1 MDNKKNSMRTF
12 RPKHAFLL
20 GNCLGIDEILFQY
33 MKNKALNNEKPKKK
47 RRRKKYKDKRNWKE
61 YNQKLIKRGEFYI
74 NPQFLETWLK
84 DIDDM
89 NAGKVGQP
97 FLYPDSLIEF
107 LAILHE
113 KGFDYRSLEGII
125 TALSNRLGNFPI
137 ISYSQINRRI
147 NKLECNFSLNSEDRV
162 DVGID
167 GSGNKVTNRGEWI
180 RHKWKV
186 RRGWVKVVIMGT
198 EDGKTV
204 DIRVGNEE
212 LDERKAARGMIRK
225 NKKKIKKVLLDGLH
239 DVEETFNLC
248 DKSKIETAI
257 KIRKNA
263 SESGMTARARE
274 VRLYKNIG
282 HKAWV
287 KEKGYGKRWPT
298 TERIFSGTKSIF
310 GECLTA
316 VKKRNMYKQARRK
329 FWAYN
334 KLMDIC

>member
-1 MDNKKNSMRTF
+1 MKKRKKGMKTI
-12 RPKHAFLL
+12 RPKQAFLL
-20 GNCLGIDEILFQY
+20 ANCLGIDDLLFQY
-33 MKNKALNNEKPKKK
+33 IKNKAINEEKPRKRKRKKK
-47 RRRKKYKDKRNWKE
+47 RQDKRDWKKE
-61 YNQKLIKRGEFYI
+61 NEKYVKRGEFYI
-74 NPQFLETWLK
+74 NPQFLETWL
-84 DIDDM
+84 DDLRDM
-89 NAGKVGQP
+89 NTYKVGQP

-113 KGFDYRSLEGII
+113 KGFDFRSLEGIVR
-125 TALSNRLGNFPI
+125 ALSKRLGNFPV
-137 ISYSQINRRI
+137 ISYSQINRRV
-147 NKLECNFSLNSEDRV
+147 NKLECNFDFNTENKV

-198 EDGKTV
+198 KDGKTV
-204 DIRVGNEE
+204 DIRVGNED
-212 LDERKAARGMIRK
+212 LDERKSARGMIRK

-239 DVEETFNLC
+239 DVEKTFDLC
-248 DKSKIETAI
+248 DKSKIETGI

-263 SESGMTARARE
+263 SESGMTARAKE
-274 VRLYKNIG
+274 VRLYKSIG

-287 KEKGYGKRWPT
+287 KLKAYGQRWPT
-298 TERIFSGTKSIF
+298 TERIFSGTKTIF

-316 VKKRNMYKQARRK
+316 TKKKNMYKQAKRK

-334 KLMDIC
+334 KLMDVC

>member
-1 MDNKKNSMRTF
+1 MKNKKKDKKTL
-12 RPKHAFLL
+12 RPKYAYLL
-20 GNCLGIDEILFQY
+20 GNCLSLDDILFQY
-33 MKNKALNNEKPKKK
+33 MKNKAVNEEKPKRK
-47 RRRKKYKDKRNWKE
+47 RRKKYKDKRNWKE
-61 YNQKLIKRGEFYI
+61 ENAKLIKRGEFYI
-74 NPQFLETWLK
+74 DPRFLETWLK
-84 DIDDM
+84 EIEEM

-97 FLYPDSLIEF
+97 FLYPESLIEF

-113 KGFDYRSLEGII
+113 KRFDYRSLQGII
-125 TALSNRLGNFPI
+125 TTLSKRLGNFPV
-137 ISYSQINRRI
+137 ISYSQINRRV
-147 NKLECNFSLNSEDRV
+147 NKMECDFGFDPENKV

-198 EDGKTV
+198 KDGKTV
-204 DIRVGNEE
+204 DIRVGNEK

-225 NKKKIKKVLLDGLH
+225 NKKKIKKVLMDGLH
-239 DVEETFNLC
+239 DVEATFDLC
-248 DKSKIETAI
+248 DKSKIETGI
-257 KIRKNA
+257 KIRKGA
-263 SESGMTARARE
+263 SESGMTARAEE

-287 KEKGYGKRWPT
+287 KEKGYGMRWPM
-298 TERIFSGTKSIF
+298 TERIFSGTKTIF

-316 VKKRNMYKQARRK
+316 TKKRNMYKQAKRK

-334 KLMDIC
+334 KLMEVC